1 MAKKT
6 IGPSTK
12 RPSLALGKGSLRVQP
27 AKKVYSF
34 APGRA
39 KVASKPFARPRI
51 LSRYIYG
58 EAIRTIAAILVLLIL
73 AYTGSRFVQFLAES
87 AAGKL
92 ASDLIAELVAL
103 KIVCSLV
110 IMLPLCLYM
119 GLFVA
124 LERLDRDRELGAM
137 AGVGLGGDFLL
148 GCALKLALGF
158 AAGTALLAM
167 VIAPWAEGRMYELQV
182 RARTQAD
189 ITGITPGRF
198 KEFTDGNRVFYAEEL
213 AEDRSGMRNVF
224 LQTFEPSRQDV
235 LTAGSA
241 ALEVDPRS
249 GSRYVIF
256 QDGQRYEGR
265 ADGRDYSITEYRRYA
280 IRMDLGGMGP
290 SAGPAAAAPMSV
302 LWSSQ
307 DSRQLAELHWRI
319 AMPVSAMLLAV
330 LALALLRLTSRRHR
344 YVGLLIATLIY
355 FSYSN
360 LLGIG
365 RTLIKHET
373 LPGYLGLWWV
383 HLLALLLILGLLV
396 WPRIGYWWLAR
407 RGVERLPVL
416 GHR

>member
-6 IGPSTK
+6 LGPYAK
-12 RPSLALGKGSLRVQP
+12 RPSLALGKGGLRVQP

-39 KVASKPFARPRI
+39 KATRKPGARPRI

-58 EAIRTIAAILVLLIL
+58 EAIRTVAAILVLLTL
-73 AYTGSRFVQFLAES
+73 AYTGSRFVQFLAEA

-110 IMLPLCLYM
+110 IMLPLCLYL

-124 LERLDRDRELGAM
+124 LERLDRDRELVAM

-148 GCALKLALGF
+148 GCALKLALGI

-167 VIAPWAEGRMYELQV
+167 VIAPWAEGRLYELQV

-198 KEFTDGNRVFYAEEL
+198 KEFSEGNRVFYAEEL
-213 AEDRSGMRNVF
+213 AEDRRSMRNVF
-224 LQTFEPSRQDV
+224 LQTLEPNRQDV

-241 ALEVDPRS
+241 TLEVDPRS

-265 ADGRDYSITEYRRYA
+265 ANGKDYSVTEYRRYA
-280 IRMDLGGMGP
+280 IRMDQGGMGP
-290 SAGPAAAAPMSV
+290 SAGPAAAATMSV

-307 DSRQLAELHWRI
+307 DSRHLAELHWRI
-319 AMPVSAMLLAV
+319 AMPISALLLAV
-330 LALALLRLTSRRHR
+330 LALALLRLTSRSHR
-344 YVGLLIATLIY
+344 YVGLLIAILLY

-396 WPRIGYWWLAR
+396 WPRLESWWLAQR
-407 RGVERLPVL
+407 RIEGSPGW